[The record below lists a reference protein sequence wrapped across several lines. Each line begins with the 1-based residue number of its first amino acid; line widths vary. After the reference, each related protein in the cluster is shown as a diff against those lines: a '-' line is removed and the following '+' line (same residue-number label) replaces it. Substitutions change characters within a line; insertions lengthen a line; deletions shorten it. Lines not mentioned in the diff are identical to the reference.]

1 MTRYLKTLTLFFG
14 ISLIALLGI
23 IVPSIIIK
31 LLFSNCSLLIDYV
44 ARFGLL
50 FSPFIIAVAIIDR
63 ICVRIFGVR
72 KINRIEIYIMGTIL
86 LLFLFYR
93 MFIFFSEL

>member
-31 LLFSNCSLLIDYV
+31 LLSNCGLLIDYV

-50 FSPFIIAVAIIDR
+50 FSPFIITVAIIDR

-72 KINRIEIYIMGTIL
+72 EINRIEIYILGTIL
-86 LLFLFYR
+86 LLFSFYGIS
-93 MFIFFSEL
+93 IFFSEL

>member
-31 LLFSNCSLLIDYV
+31 LLSNCSLLIDYV

-50 FSPFIIAVAIIDR
+50 FSPFIIAVAIMNR
-63 ICVRIFGVR
+63 ICVRIFAVR
-72 KINRIEIYIMGTIL
+72 EN
-86 LLFLFYR
+86 
-93 MFIFFSEL
+93 